1 MKEIKSNLRWPGGKS
16 KMTKILDKFFPN
28 EVNKYLEVFTGGGS
42 VLLYIIQKYYPQVIY
57 ANDIDCKLINY
68 YNTVKNNPQSII
80 DECLEIKN
88 QFNCETFKNEFSN
101 LDRNKA
107 SHFFISNKSSFS
119 GLNKNYSS
127 QAFNRNFT
135 IDGINKIEDISSVI
149 QRVTFLNT
157 DFVKLDDYIENI
169 DGFFIYLDPPYKE
182 NNKIGL
188 YGDKGELH
196 KNFNH
201 DMLFEWVQNHSKNN
215 KIMISYDESSYIRN
229 LYKNYNIYSFDFVY
243 SMTNVGGKVC
253 KKGGE
258 IVITNYDIDMCPF

>member
-1 MKEIKSNLRWPGGKS
+1 M
-16 KMTKILDKFFPN
+16 
-28 EVNKYLEVFTGGGS
+28 
-42 VLLYIIQKYYPQVIY
+42 
-57 ANDIDCKLINY
+57 
-68 YNTVKNNPQSII
+68 
-80 DECLEIKN
+80 
-88 QFNCETFKNEFSN
+88 
-101 LDRNKA
+101 
-107 SHFFISNKSSFS
+107 
-119 GLNKNYSS
+119 NKNYSS

-201 DMLFEWVQNHSKNN
+201 DMLFEWVQNHTKNN

>member
-1 MKEIKSNLRWPGGKS
+1 MAKARIANKIQSKVGALIYGEAFTGKS
-16 KMTKILDKFFPN
+16 TLASQFAYFKNP
-28 EVNKYLEVFTGGGS
+28 ETGKPFR
-42 VLLYIIQKYYPQVIY
+42 VLYI
-57 ANDIDCKLINY
+57 DCENG
-68 YNTVKNNPQSII
+68 SI
-80 DECLEIKN
+80 
-88 QFNCETFKNEFSN
+88 
-101 LDRNKA
+101 
-107 SHFFISNKSSFS
+107 
-119 GLNKNYSS
+119 
-127 QAFNRNFT
+127 
-135 IDGINKIEDISSVI
+135 
-149 QRVTFLNT
+149 
-157 DFVKLDDYIENI
+157 DDYIENI

-243 SMTNVGGKVC
+243 SMTNVGGKIC